1 MPSVTLLA
9 KGSLEEMFS
18 QCSLD
23 CVQLPSHLKA
33 KAGVTREGPPGGGGR
48 CGCYAHDAECKTGVM
63 SFFFFLNLAQEKPNL
78 EVLTSIH
85 W

>member
-1 MPSVTLLA
+1 MPSATLLA
-9 KGSLEEMFS
+9 KGSLGEMFS

-23 CVQLPSHLKA
+23 CVQLPSHLEA
-33 KAGVTREGPPGGGGR
+33 KAGVIREGPPGGG
-48 CGCYAHDAECKTGVM
+48 CGCRCYARDAECKTGVM
-63 SFFFFLNLAQEKPNL
+63 SFFFFNLAQEKPNL